1 MRYNLGT
8 YQWEQSTT
16 GFPVTYANW
25 DDHEPDTGTCS
36 HEDQNC
42 VYFDDGTMGDR
53 YCNATYAYVCES
65 NAPDWDAHITDEK
78 YGKLSCKIFLQLKII
93 CIRKLRSS
101 VSTLH
106 LLIAVRIDTF
116 QPRLKNPRIAVL

>member
-16 GFPVTYANW
+16 GYPVTYANW

-65 NAPDWDAHITDEK
+65 NAPDWDAHITDGKFAYYIDKCLLLIGEK
-78 YGKLSCKIFLQLKII
+78 YGKLSCKIFLQLKI
-93 CIRKLRSS
+93 
-101 VSTLH
+101 VH
-106 LLIAVRIDTF
+106 
-116 QPRLKNPRIAVL
+116 